1 MGAGDTLREYD
12 NAAASN
18 TSLGGINLSEGVMVP
33 SDLNNALRTLM
44 SHLADFADGTEA
56 VDVISLLDNVTS
68 PTVKATNVNA
78 ADDGT
83 DVAIQIGASTDWT
96 VVVTSSD
103 ELVFRHNAVAK
114 MLLTTTG
121 HLKVINDITAFAD
134 LSSYDGA

>member
-1 MGAGDTLREYD
+1 MAKNKLTEYD
-12 NAAASN
+12 STAANN
-18 TSLGGINLSEGVMVP
+18 TDVGGGNLAENSMLP
-33 SDLNNALRTLM
+33 SDVNNALREIC
-44 SHLADFADGTEA
+44 SHLKDFASGAEA
-56 VDVISLLDNVTS
+56 VDVINS
-68 PTVKATNVNA
+68 PIVKATNVNSS
-78 ADDGT
+78 DTGT

-134 LSSYDGA
+134 LSSYNGS

>member
-1 MGAGDTLREYD
+1 MADL
-12 NAAASN
+12 AAA
-18 TSLGGINLSEGVMVP
+18 
-33 SDLNNALRTLM
+33 
-44 SHLADFADGTEA
+44 FADGTEA
-56 VDVISLLDNVTS
+56 VDVINS
-68 PTVKATNVNA
+68 PIVKATNTNA

-121 HLKVINDITAFAD
+121 HLKVIDDITAFAD

>member
-1 MGAGDTLREYD
+1 MPKNKLTEYD
-12 NAAASN
+12 STAANN
-18 TSLGGINLSEGVMVP
+18 TDVGGVNLAENSMLP
-33 SDLNNALRTLM
+33 SDVNNALREIL
-44 SHLADFADGTEA
+44 SHLKDFASGAEA
-56 VDVISLLDNVTS
+56 VDVINS
-68 PTVKATNVNA
+68 PIVKATNVNA
-78 ADDGT
+78 SDTGT

>member
-12 NAAASN
+12 NTAASN

-33 SDLNNALRTLM
+33 SDLNNALRELM

-56 VDVISLLDNVTS
+56 VDVINS
-68 PTVKATNVNA
+68 PIVKATNTNA

-121 HLKVINDITAFAD
+121 HLKVIDDITAFAD

>member
-1 MGAGDTLREYD
+1 MGAGDTLREY
-12 NAAASN
+12 NNTAASN

-33 SDLNNALRTLM
+33 SDLNNALRELM
-44 SHLADFADGTEA
+44 SHLADFADGTER
-56 VDVISLLDNVTS
+56 VDVINS
-68 PTVKATNVNA
+68 PIVKATNVNA
-78 ADDGT
+78 SDTGT

-121 HLKVINDITAFAD
+121 HLKVIDDITAFAD
-134 LSSYDGA
+134 LSSYNGA

>member
-1 MGAGDTLREYD
+1 MPKNKLTEYD
-12 NAAASN
+12 STAANN
-18 TSLGGINLSEGVMVP
+18 TDVGGVNLAENSMLP
-33 SDLNNALRTLM
+33 SDVNNALREIL
-44 SHLADFADGTEA
+44 SHLKDFASGAEA
-56 VDVISLLDNVTS
+56 VDVINS
-68 PTVKATNVNA
+68 PIVKATNVNA
-78 ADDGT
+78 SDTGT

-121 HLKVINDITAFAD
+121 HLKVIDDITAFAD

>member
-56 VDVISLLDNVTS
+56 VDVINS
-68 PTVKATNVNA
+68 PIVKATNVNA
-78 ADDGT
+78 SNTGT
-83 DVAIQIGASTDWT
+83 SVAVQIGASTDWT

-121 HLKVINDITAFAD
+121 HLKVIDDITAFAD
-134 LSSYDGA
+134 LSAYNGA

>member
-12 NAAASN
+12 NTAASN

-33 SDLNNALRTLM
+33 SDLNNALRELM

-56 VDVISLLDNVTS
+56 VDVINS
-68 PTVKATNVNA
+68 PIVKATNVNA
-78 ADDGT
+78 SDTGT

-121 HLKVINDITAFAD
+121 HLKVIDDITAFAD

>member
-1 MGAGDTLREYD
+1 MGAGDTLREY
-12 NAAASN
+12 NNSAASN

-33 SDLNNALRTLM
+33 SDLNNALRELM
-44 SHLADFADGTEA
+44 SHLADFADGTER
-56 VDVISLLDNVTS
+56 VDVINS
-68 PTVKATNVNA
+68 PIVKATNVNA
-78 ADDGT
+78 SDTGT

-121 HLKVINDITAFAD
+121 HLKVIDDITAFAD

>member
-1 MGAGDTLREYD
+1 MPKNKLTEYD
-12 NAAASN
+12 STAANN
-18 TSLGGINLSEGVMVP
+18 TDVGGVNLAENSMLP
-33 SDLNNALRTLM
+33 SDVNNAIREVM
-44 SHLADFADGTEA
+44 SHLKDFAAGTEA
-56 VDVISLLDNVTS
+56 VTAINS
-68 PTVKATNVNA
+68 PIVKATNVNSS
-78 ADDGT
+78 DTDT

-134 LSSYDGA
+134 LSSYNGS

>member
-1 MGAGDTLREYD
+1 MGAGATLREY
-12 NAAASN
+12 NNTAASN

-33 SDLNNALRTLM
+33 SDLNNALRELM

-56 VDVISLLDNVTS
+56 VDVINS
-68 PTVKATNVNA
+68 PIVKATNVNTS
-78 ADDGT
+78 DTGT

-121 HLKVINDITAFAD
+121 HLKVIDDITAFAD